1 MKFLF
6 LLIFILLSSC
16 GGGGNT
22 PAPTPDPPAQ
32 NPTFSWEVV
41 TPESQGLS
49 AAKVTAA
56 MNFAM
61 EEGRYTQ
68 AAIIIKMARLLL
80 SNTEVLERAK

>member
-1 MKFLF
+1 MKFL
-6 LLIFILLSSC
+6 LPLVFILLSSC

-22 PAPTPDPPAQ
+22 STPDPPVQ
-32 NPTFSWEVV
+32 NPTFSWEVA

-61 EEGRYTQ
+61 EDGRYTQ
-68 AAIIIKMARLLL
+68 AAIIIKNGKLLL
-80 SNTEVLERAK
+80 SSTEVLERAK